1 MIPHNGPRA
10 SRKLDQGNLSTGQIL
25 LVPQV
30 SITCD
35 QAEEAG
41 VLGCLEQ
48 IAISESGPAHAAGS
62 YDLKARKGS
71 AKPIRGILI
80 EDYADRHRS

>member
-35 QAEEAG
+35 QPEEAC
-41 VLGCLEQ
+41 VLGCPEQ
-48 IAISESGPAHAAGS
+48 IAVRESSPAHAAGS
-62 YDLKARKGS
+62 YDLEARKGS
-71 AKPIRGILI
+71 AQPIRGILI